1 MYGILH
7 AGGVYCGRCLV
18 RPSPAPG
25 RSCPRCYAMR
35 TADTLRRRMEA
46 LIRRAEINLQA
57 TIDVVPVE
65 NQEQDAEAAAQAVDN
80 AHLAC
85 IQSSP
90 ILEAAFEILARM
102 HGIHVEKAVE
112 AEGVLIAALTRTEE
126 VTNLVADALLA
137 VVPRQAGLG

>member
-1 MYGILH
+1 
-7 AGGVYCGRCLV
+7 
-18 RPSPAPG
+18 
-25 RSCPRCYAMR
+25 
-35 TADTLRRRMEA
+35 MEA

-85 IQSSP
+85 IQSSS